1 VKTIAKV
8 LVLVVMG
15 LAFLGAG
22 IWACFAV
29 NRYIGQGT
37 DWKFLAAVMIPSACF
52 GAAVWCA
59 VKGWMITYEARRID
73 LLMRSAAAAGYS
85 PKEITD
91 YFK

>member
-1 VKTIAKV
+1 
-8 LVLVVMG
+8 
-15 LAFLGAG
+15 
-22 IWACFAV
+22 
-29 NRYIGQGT
+29 
-37 DWKFLAAVMIPSACF
+37 MIPSACF

>member
-1 VKTIAKV
+1 
-8 LVLVVMG
+8 
-15 LAFLGAG
+15 
-22 IWACFAV
+22 
-29 NRYIGQGT
+29 
-37 DWKFLAAVMIPSACF
+37 
-52 GAAVWCA
+52 VWCA